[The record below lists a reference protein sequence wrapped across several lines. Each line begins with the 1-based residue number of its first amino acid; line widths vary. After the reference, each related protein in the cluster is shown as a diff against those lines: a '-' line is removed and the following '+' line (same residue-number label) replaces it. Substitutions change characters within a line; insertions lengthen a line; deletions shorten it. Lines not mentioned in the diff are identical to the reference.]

1 MRVSE
6 LLGEYFERGS
16 SHRPLY
22 ESQFSSSLPV
32 SAVKSKWDREE
43 EGLLRKFE
51 FHDRSSLKDFVLA
64 TLDLEDDMLHRVKI
78 TVEDNHVSVFYSSM
92 STEQG
97 RGRDR
102 EFTGYLDEVYSQVN
116 YQRG

>member
-1 MRVSE
+1 MSE

-16 SHRPLY
+16 SRGPLY
-22 ESQFSSSLPV
+22 ESQFTSSLPV
-32 SAVKSKWDREE
+32 SVNRSSWEREE

-51 FHDRSSLKDFVLA
+51 FRSRHSLKDFVLA
-64 TLDLEDDMLHRVKI
+64 ALDLEDELLHKVKL
-78 TVEDNHVSVFYSSM
+78 TVEDDTVSVFYSSS

-116 YQRG
+116 NRRS